1 MINFPGSGRLA
12 GVIPQNEGS
21 SGPYNLVRILGIFDE
36 NYKKKGLLETLIKC
50 LNQKYKQKDALS
62 SFLRNIWENIK
73 NKDCGLILLGTCRTM
88 PPPP

>member
-1 MINFPGSGRLA
+1 MIHFPGSGRLA

-21 SGPYNLVRILGIFDE
+21 SGPYNLVRILGIFDK

-73 NKDCGLILLGTCRTM
+73 K
-88 PPPP
+88 